1 MKIAIV
7 GGGISGLSVAAFLE
21 ASPDLTVFEASSRA
35 GGLIRSQTTAGVV
48 RDMGANGFLNDEPA
62 MDDLL
67 HLLGLQE
74 ECVSAQDGDRFILHK
89 GEAVALPQKPPGILT
104 TPLMPFLSRLRLL
117 LEPFQSLKK
126 QEQCVA
132 DYLQHRIGKGAT
144 NALADAMVSGIWA
157 GDIQALSM
165 QAAFP
170 RLVQAVEKEGSLY
183 KAMKA
188 KKASGRPMAKLTSLP
203 GGLGQL
209 TETIAHSLQAQL
221 RTESPVSKLERHNEQ
236 WRLRTPHGEFIA
248 DQVVLALPAHTC
260 ARLLADVSP
269 LASQTLLEIPTAPVA
284 VVHHLWDAH
293 GWEAPTGFG
302 VLCPRKEGFNT
313 LGVLYSSSI
322 FPQRCPADQVLVRS
336 ILGGATAPLFC
347 EEDPLTI
354 QAIALRELEAIW
366 GECPPPLEQS
376 VVVHKTGIPQY
387 TLGHLDRVER
397 IESAL
402 STVPNLHLAG
412 NFLGGVA
419 VKDCVR
425 VAHKVALQVRKS
437 LPARGLNRT

>member
-21 ASPDLTVFEASSRA
+21 PSPALTVFEASSSA
-35 GGLIRSQTTAGVV
+35 GGLIRSQTKAGVV

-62 MDDLL
+62 MNALL
-67 HLLGLQE
+67 DLLGLREQ
-74 ECVSAQDGDRFILHK
+74 CVSAQDGDRFLLHK
-89 GEAVALPQKPPGILT
+89 GKAVALPQKPPGILT
-104 TPLMPFLSRLRLL
+104 TPLIPILGRLRLL

-132 DYLQHRIGKGAT
+132 DYLQHRIGKGAMS
-144 NALADAMVSGIWA
+144 ALADAMVSGIWA

-170 RLVQAVEKEGSLY
+170 RLVQSVEKEGSIY

-188 KKASGRPMAKLTSLP
+188 KKASASPTAKLTSLP

-209 TETIAHSLQAQL
+209 TETIAHSLKGQL
-221 RTESPVSKLERHNEQ
+221 RTECPVSKLERHNEQ
-236 WRLRTPHGEFIA
+236 WRLQTPQGEFIA
-248 DQVVLALPAHTC
+248 DQVVVALPAHAC
-260 ARLLADVSP
+260 ARLLADVAP
-269 LASQTLLEIPTAPVA
+269 KASQTLLEIPTAPVA

-302 VLCPRKEGFNT
+302 VLCPRKEGLNT

-347 EEDPLTI
+347 DKDPQTI
-354 QAIALRELEAIW
+354 QTIALRELEAIW
-366 GECPPPLEQS
+366 GACPPPLEQS
-376 VVVHKTGIPQY
+376 IVVHKPGIPQY
-387 TLGHLDRVER
+387 TLGHFDRIER
-397 IESAL
+397 IQSAL
-402 STVPNLHLAG
+402 TACPNLYLAG

-425 VAHKVALQVRKS
+425 VANNVALQVRNR
-437 LPARGLNRT
+437 LPTRVLN